1 MKPLNAI
8 LKLESQL
15 LKAKFRLITAED
27 VAKTAKK
34 YYSNYNP
41 AKRKSNTQFNCI
53 YVRCLTFHLVNA
65 INDYTHEDIMAHLS
79 LNHRSGVRYYKLKH
93 DKLIL
98 ENHTYKH
105 RYLNF
110 ILDLV
115 KLENKLQEN

>member
-1 MKPLNAI
+1 LKSLKKI
-8 LKLESQL
+8 LELESKL
-15 LKAKFRLITAED
+15 LQAKLRLVTAED

-34 YYSNYNP
+34 YFSTYNP

-79 LNHRSGVRYYKLKH
+79 LNHRSGVGYYKKKH

-98 ENHTYKH
+98 ENSTYKL

-115 KLENKLQEN
+115 KLENKYQD